1 MKRVVLYVKSGFSLM
16 KRVLSLVKSGF
27 SLMKRVLL
35 HVKNGFSLLR
45 IHFYRFI
52 NKRRQIETEVGAGE
66 VPPEEKKLISDKKIG
81 KLFGKY
87 RGGL

>member
-1 MKRVVLYVKSGFSLM
+1 MKRVLLHVKSGFSLM

-66 VPPEEKKLISDKKIG
+66 VPPEEKN
-81 KLFGKY
+81 
-87 RGGL
+87 

>member
-1 MKRVVLYVKSGFSLM
+1 M

-66 VPPEEKKLISDKKIG
+66 VPPEEKKIDFRQKKLANYLESTEAG
-81 KLFGKY
+81 YKFATDSSNNNH
-87 RGGL
+87 